1 MGVAHF
7 RHWEGAPGACPDPF
21 RLAEAGMI
29 LRLLRKT
36 LTVNAL
42 GLVLVI
48 LALQILAYGVSSS
61 LRDTDTTYLFPIC
74 LTAALVGLGLSK
86 GKLNGIPAAVAIA
99 ALGFIGMWIMGA
111 GLVSPLVGLLKSAS
125 YVIPQLNPALRTPV
139 VVDQAAIMAA
149 WDVIAQA
156 SLALTARL
164 QTWMIAVSQN
174 VTVNDALVRNMLWT
188 LTMWFTSAWIGWFT
202 GRRNAIAA
210 LLPAIALL
218 AVVTSYSEYKTETI
232 WLMVSVLLLLMGV
245 WNYKNHMQQWETRK
259 VDYSESILYDSG
271 QAVFFLTLV
280 IGVFAFITPSISWR
294 DIRDYFRERDRSS
307 KNETASILGIQ
318 EQRTASQS
326 YAAKK
331 PELPR
336 EHLLAGGF
344 ALSEKIVMTI
354 RTRAESSLVMSVP
367 RYYWRS
373 VTYDEYVGA
382 GWLTSSAP
390 PQTYQANTPLVAGF
404 LDGYRLVHLA
414 VKMEQPEG
422 KLFWSGIL
430 FSADVPFT
438 ANWRLRPQSGLFS
451 DQSALLQAD
460 MFAAVSSA
468 DSYIAESYVPIISIR
483 QLRSAST
490 EYPEQI
496 RERYLA
502 LPQSVPERVH
512 QLAREIVAARPNP
525 YDKAKAIE
533 NYLRTYPYDLEVSA
547 PPEDQDVADYFL
559 FDLKRGYCDYY
570 ATAMVVLARSSG
582 IPARFVSGYSPGS
595 YDAPNARYIVRELN
609 AHSWVEIYF
618 PEIGWVEFEPT
629 TSQPEIERLPD
640 ELPASLSPDE
650 DSTVSALLNQYR
662 FKMTLLWASPIIAIL
677 FLSLG
682 YFIFIERWLYMRLA
696 PAMAIER
703 IYQRL
708 YGLGRPL
715 AGKYAQAETAYE
727 FTARLIHKIEET
739 KKRTRLAKLF
749 ASTQNDIEQLTN
761 IYYASLFSQHQT
773 EKTDAITAFNTWKH
787 LRLRL
792 MIARANIFLTRVILS
807 AAKNLRRNRRDS
819 SVAASAPSE

>member
-1 MGVAHF
+1 
-7 RHWEGAPGACPDPF
+7 
-21 RLAEAGMI
+21 
-29 LRLLRKT
+29 
-36 LTVNAL
+36 
-42 GLVLVI
+42 
-48 LALQILAYGVSSS
+48 YGVSAS
-61 LRDTDTTYLFPIC
+61 LRDTDTKYLFPIC
-74 LTAALVGLGLSK
+74 LTAALVSLGLSK
-86 GKLNGIPAAVAIA
+86 GKLNGISASVTMA

-111 GLVSPLVGLLKSAS
+111 SLVAPLVGLLKSAAT
-125 YVIPQLNPALRTPV
+125 VIPQLNPALRAPI
-139 VVDQAAIMAA
+139 VVDKAAIMAA
-149 WDVIAQA
+149 WEVIAQA

-164 QTWMIAVSQN
+164 QTWMIAYSQN
-174 VTVNDALVRNMLWT
+174 VPVNDALVRNILWT
-188 LTMWFTSAWIGWFT
+188 LTMWFTSACMGWFT

-210 LLPAIALL
+210 LLPAMVLL
-218 AVVTSYSEYKTETI
+218 ALVTSYSEYKTVTI

-245 WNYKNHMQQWETRK
+245 WNYKNHRQQWETRK
-259 VDYSESILYDSG
+259 VDYSDSILYDSG
-271 QAVFFLTLV
+271 QAVFFLTMV

-294 DIRDYFRERDRSS
+294 DIRDTFRERERPS

-344 ALSEKIVMTI
+344 ALSEKIVMTV
-354 RTRAESSLVMSVP
+354 RTGELPPRAESSLVMSVP

-373 VTYDEYVGA
+373 VTYDRYVGA

-390 PQTYQANTPLVAGF
+390 PQSYQANTPLVAGF
-404 LDGYRLVHLA
+404 LDGYRLVHLD
-414 VKMEQPEG
+414 VDMQEPEG
-422 KLFWSGIL
+422 KLFWSGML

-438 ANWRLRPQSGLFS
+438 ASWRLRPQSGLFA

-468 DSYIAESYVPIISIR
+468 DSYIAESYVPILSIK
-483 QLRSAST
+483 QLRSAPT
-490 EYPEQI
+490 EYPEHI
-496 RERYLA
+496 REQYLA

-547 PPEDQDVADYFL
+547 PPEGQDVADYFL

-595 YDAPNARYIVRELN
+595 YDAPNARYVVRELN
-609 AHSWVEIYF
+609 AHSWAEIYF

-629 TSQPEIERLPD
+629 ASEPEIEPLPN
-640 ELPASLSPDE
+640 ELPASLPTDK
-650 DSTVSALLNQYR
+650 DSTASALLNQYR
-662 FKMTLLWASPIIAIL
+662 FKMTLLWASPILAIF
-677 FLSLG
+677 FLALG
-682 YFIFIERWLYMRLA
+682 YFVFIERWLYMRLA
-696 PAMAIER
+696 PATAIER
-703 IYQRL
+703 IYQNL
-708 YGLGRPL
+708 YRLGRPL
-715 AGKYAQAETAYE
+715 AGKHRQAETAYE
-727 FTARLIHKIEET
+727 FTDRIIHEIEET
-739 KKRTRLAKLF
+739 KKRSGLAKLF
-749 ASTQNDIEQLTN
+749 ASTQNDVELLTN

-773 EKTDAITAFNTWKH
+773 EKMDAIKAFKTWKH
-787 LRLRL
+787 LRLRII
-792 MIARANIFLTRVILS
+792 IARLTVFLTHVILP
-807 AAKNLRRNRRDS
+807 KDIGTT
-819 SVAASAPSE
+819 